1 MEGFLK
7 SGSNQSVELPKLAV
21 STIGVGPDYTVSL
34 SKGIEG
40 RLAEI
45 EWDRAK
51 FRWVINRCH
60 PDSSILLSGGLLP
73 FGVPVPLED
82 GAVLRIGPEEW
93 QFILSLARPE
103 INGRSLEVISLK
115 DRRLLVFGRGPS
127 GQGAD
132 GSTRICLDA
141 EDARIS
147 TNHCTIENREGRWLI
162 NDTSRIGTF
171 LNEMGFKE
179 LALVYGD
186 RFRIG
191 DYAFEFLVTRIRRLR
206 KGVGG
211 EIQARGLTVSV
222 QKPQDPVTL
231 SKRPIWKRLLG
242 QRNRTVEILSSV
254 NLDIQPGQF
263 VGILGGSG
271 QGKSTLMNALCGI
284 RPATAGQVYIDGV
297 RLSNRKAIMNAG
309 IGYVPQDDIV
319 HRELTVE
326 DALLIGAKLRLKLP
340 EEDLEQLVSRVI
352 ENLSLSEHR
361 SKEIRRLSG
370 GQRKRVSIATELL
383 SRPSVLFLDE
393 PSSGLDPA
401 TEEDLMTWLQSLAK
415 TGMTVVCTTHMLEN
429 AHLFDRIL
437 VVHGGRLIFNGTE
450 REAQLHFLAGDV
462 PQFGAGSTDSASAS
476 QSGSLRL
483 PKLFKLYQKLKKD
496 PRRAEDWE
504 ELYHQSSFS
513 IPLAESISPT
523 PSFRKR
529 DSTRLVNPVKTLWM
543 LLARQW
549 KVLAADPLNIAFL
562 LAQSVLIGLLVGWV
576 ADGLVLRG
584 FLAIIATMWFG
595 CSNGAQQIVGEL
607 PIFRRERVSGQGLA
621 PYIAS
626 KFLFLTTITSIQA
639 ILLVITMYG
648 TAHQL
653 YPRDF
658 GEGKGEHLD
667 EVLAERLFPRPLSTR
682 QSAAEIDSAI
692 EPVIAADAPGSS
704 PSSTRPAIAEAKVV
718 APGLVQSSLNPA
730 WKLTVENP
738 ADWRP
743 GAEVTFLNGEKM
755 RLPANAGPYPSLGIV
770 AARTQPGRAA
780 SPFVDGVWASIDKF
794 DSENKRQRDFQQ
806 QWTIQK
812 KDLLHG
818 VTADELAR
826 KAVDANLVF
835 TTEEGCFFDG
845 RKFGSQIADFAR
857 EMDRDPGLRRVV
869 AMQTAGDRIWRPG
882 GTLTCPVTMQP
893 FHLPRE
899 GLAPWVTNT
908 FRFRLVN
915 AFARYFMLE
924 DAVLQSSRR
933 PLPNSFTDLA
943 ILSVNRGISRISSKD
958 NSVICSI
965 GRETSTDRR
974 RFESLG
980 ALEAALEK
988 ESEFRNRFREIVAD
1002 ATAIPLLLLFGATFG
1017 LLASALF
1024 LTAISGV
1031 SIGLAVSALVQNPTQ
1046 AVMWVPLVLI
1056 PQILF
1061 GGFVVIYPEMPP
1073 SVGLVARGIPSFA
1086 AQRIADVAHV
1096 FGRSIPK
1103 VSNESRV
1110 PYFFSGGQREIRW
1123 LEKGKHL
1130 TQRYDESDEANVS
1143 WQNLLINPASIGRR
1157 KVIPLKGNPGL
1168 LYSKDAQGSFRA
1180 RSESTAKE
1188 RSLDR
1193 REDLL
1198 PYFKAPRDET
1208 EDAKFFTR
1216 YEQVGEAAQM
1226 GLVLC
1231 LWSLGCV
1238 ILITIA
1244 LPLKQTG

>member
-7 SGSNQSVELPKLAV
+7 CGSQQIVELPKLAV
-21 STIGVGPDYTVSL
+21 STIGVGPDYTVSVANGL
-34 SKGIEG
+34 QG
-40 RLAEI
+40 RLAEV

-60 PDSSILLSGGLLP
+60 TDASILLSGGLLP

-93 QFILSLARPE
+93 QFVLSLARPE
-103 INGRSLEVISLK
+103 INGRSVDVISLK
-115 DRRLLVFGRGPS
+115 DRRLLVFGRGPTS
-127 GQGAD
+127 NAAD
-132 GSTRICLDA
+132 GSTRVCLDP

-162 NDTSRIGTF
+162 HDTSRIGTF
-171 LNEMGFKE
+171 LNEIGFKE

-222 QKPQDPVTL
+222 QKSQDPVTV
-231 SKRPIWKRLLG
+231 SKQPFWMRLLG
-242 QRNRTVEILSSV
+242 PRNRKVEILSSV

-326 DALLIGAKLRLKLP
+326 NALRLGAKLRLKLP
-340 EEDLEQLVSRVI
+340 DEDFEQLVSRVM
-352 ENLSLSEHR
+352 EQLSLSEHR
-361 SKEIRRLSG
+361 GKEIRRLSG

-437 VVHGGRLIFNGTE
+437 VVHGGRLIFTGTE
-450 REAQLHFLAGDV
+450 REAQMHFLVGHTN
-462 PQFGAGSTDSASAS
+462 QLGTGSTDSATAS
-476 QSGSLRL
+476 QSGALRL

-496 PRRAEDWE
+496 PRRADEWED
-504 ELYHQSSFS
+504 LYHQSPFS
-513 IPLAESISPT
+513 IPLAQSISPAPT
-523 PSFRKR
+523 FRKR
-529 DSTRLVNPVKTLWM
+529 DSTRLVNPFTTLWT
-543 LLARQW
+543 LIARQW
-549 KVLAADPLNIAFL
+549 QVLAADPLNIAFL
-562 LAQSVLIGLLVGWV
+562 LAQSVVIGLLVGWV
-576 ADGLVLRG
+576 ADGIVLRG

-607 PIFRRERVSGQGLA
+607 PIFRRERVSGQGLV
-621 PYIAS
+621 PYVAS
-626 KFLFLTTITSIQA
+626 KFLFLTAITTVQA

-658 GEGKGEHLD
+658 SRGKGERLD
-667 EVLAERLFPRPLSTR
+667 EVLAERLFPPPR
-682 QSAAEIDSAI
+682 SARRSVAEQNSAI
-692 EPVIAADAPGSS
+692 EPVIATESAGAS
-704 PSSTRPAIAEAKVV
+704 PSAARSAAPEAKVV
-718 APGLVQSSLNPA
+718 APGLVQSLLNPA

-738 ADWRP
+738 ADWRA
-743 GAEVTFLNGEKM
+743 GAEVEFTNGERM
-755 RLPANAGPYPSLGIV
+755 RLPANAGTYPELGIA
-770 AARTQPGRAA
+770 AARTRPGRAE
-780 SPFVDGVWASIDKF
+780 SPFLEGVWASTDKF
-794 DSENKRQRDFQQ
+794 ESENKRQREFREV
-806 QWTIQK
+806 WS
-812 KDLLHG
+812 
-818 VTADELAR
+818 AR
-826 KAVDANLVF
+826 KKLLLSGMVGADLAKEAVNAGVVM
-835 TTEEGCFFDG
+835 TTEDGCYFDR
-845 RKFGSQIADFAR
+845 RKIGHQLTDFA
-857 EMDRDPGLRRVV
+857 EKLDKDPELRKLV
-869 AMQTAGDRIWRPG
+869 AMETAGSRNWRPG
-882 GTLTCPVTMQP
+882 GMLTCPVTRQV
-893 FHLPRE
+893 FRLPE
-899 GLAPWVTNT
+899 KDLAPWITNT
-908 FRFRLVN
+908 LRFRVVDT
-915 AFARYFMLE
+915 FVRYFMLE
-924 DAVLQSSRR
+924 DAVLGSARR
-933 PLPNSFTDLA
+933 SPPNTVEDLA
-943 ILSVNRGISRISSKD
+943 MLSVNRGVSRISQTDQSL
-958 NSVICSI
+958 ICTL
-965 GRETSTDRR
+965 GRTSAADRR
-974 RFESLG
+974 RFESLK
-980 ALEAALEK
+980 ALEIALAE
-988 ESEFRNRFREIVAD
+988 EPEFRNRFREVVAD
-1002 ATAIPLLLLFGATFG
+1002 ATAIPLPILFGATFG
-1017 LLASALF
+1017 LLATGLC
-1024 LTAISGV
+1024 LTAIVGL
-1031 SIGLAVSALVQNPTQ
+1031 SIGLAVSALVQNATQ

-1073 SVGLVARGIPSFA
+1073 SVRLVAHGVPSFA

-1110 PYFFSGGQREIRW
+1110 PYFFSGSQKEIKW
-1123 LEKGKHL
+1123 SEKGKKL

-1143 WQNLLINPASIGRR
+1143 WQNLLIDPELIGQR
-1157 KVIPLKGNPGL
+1157 KVVPLKGNPGA
-1168 LYSKDAQGSFRA
+1168 LYARDAQGNYRA
-1180 RSESTAKE
+1180 RSESTDKE

-1198 PYFKAPRDET
+1198 PYFKSPRDDE
-1208 EDAKFFTR
+1208 EDANFWTR
-1216 YEQVGEAAQM
+1216 YEQITEALQM

-1231 LWSLGCV
+1231 LWILGCAL
-1238 ILITIA
+1238 LITVA